1 MRVRCRIRFAT
12 CVVALA
18 GGLVTARPVAAGLGV
33 FQGDPIDPATQTPYV
48 ILPGLPLVYPGAD
61 GVYGTSDDVVDT
73 GVVGDVDLVVRT
85 QGSVVAGAIPAPVAA
100 LASAPVVVAGGAQ
113 GTAGTRLP
121 FQVIVSDGTT
131 PPAWGSAL
139 AAPELDVHGALAIAY
154 PDLDGDGVIGP
165 TGAPGAS
172 VELQRQETMQ
182 TAGRR
187 PAIFLGGV
195 AADSMGVALG
205 APASTGGLG
214 LALAAIGTTGVTPGL
229 YFDGPWIATRLP
241 YMLPLDPSTYF
252 NSDGEPSADGVIE
265 VELTREE
272 LLLPPPADPVLGGAY
287 ALPLDGSSP
296 TTDLAVAVSGP
307 AEGAVFATPVDPAT
321 FVADFARRLVPVVDA
336 GGTRRLAEATDA
348 ITLANDGPGGTASV
362 VVFLADL
369 MGNAADP
376 GAGGTS
382 LDLEAG
388 SGLVILAPDTDGDP
402 RRETL
407 PFPSAAY
414 ATLVVDDAGGGGPA
428 GTERV
433 VARLGGVPVASL
445 RVTLTDGGGGTP
457 AAAFTSAR
465 AAVARAKKAGRD
477 RVGLNGV
484 FATGAA
490 LDPATQ
496 AITLT
501 LTNAGGVVWARH
513 FAPGA
518 LVANKGRTAFRGTDA
533 NGAIALGRVRRVPGR
548 YTVRAAFGG
557 LDLGAVDFSPA
568 ELQVTLVVDG
578 AVFDDRLACKPA
590 KNLRATRCLK

>member
-1 MRVRCRIRFAT
+1 MNAGRFGRFAAG
-12 CVVALA
+12 VALLA
-18 GGLVTARPVAAGLGV
+18 TAAGPVRADV

-48 ILPGLPLVYPGAD
+48 VLPGLPLVYPGAD
-61 GVYGTSDDVVDT
+61 GVYGTHDDVVDT
-73 GVVGDVDLVVRT
+73 GIVGDVDLVVRT
-85 QGSVVAGAIPAPVAA
+85 QGSVVGGAIPPP
-100 LASAPVVVAGGAQ
+100 ASGLVTAPVVVAGGAQ

-131 PPAWGSAL
+131 PPAWGGAL

-154 PDLDGDGVIGP
+154 PDLDGDGVVGP

-205 APASTGGLG
+205 APASAGGLG
-214 LALAAIGTTGVTPGL
+214 LALAALGTTGATPGL

-265 VELTREE
+265 VELAREE
-272 LLLPPPADPVLGGAY
+272 LLLPAPDDPVLGGAY

-307 AEGAVFATPVDPAT
+307 AEGVVFATPVDPST

-336 GGTRRLAEATDA
+336 GDARRLVEATDA
-348 ITLANDGPGGTASV
+348 ITLANDGPGGAVSV

-376 GAGGTS
+376 APGGTPVV
-382 LDLEAG
+382 LEAG
-388 SGLVILAPDTDGDP
+388 PGLAIVSPDTDGDP

-407 PFPSAAY
+407 PFATAAY
-414 ATLVVDDAGGGGPA
+414 ATIVVDDAGAAGGA
-428 GTERV
+428 GTDRI
-433 VARLGGVPVASL
+433 VARLGAAPVASL
-445 RVTLTDGGGGTP
+445 RVTLDAGGGASSG
-457 AAAFTSAR
+457 AFTAAR
-465 AAVARAKKAGRD
+465 AAVTRSKRPAHDHVTLGGTFTTD
-477 RVGLNGV
+477 
-484 FATGAA
+484 AA
-490 LDPATQ
+490 LDPASQT
-496 AITLT
+496 ITVT
-501 LTNAGGVVWARH
+501 LSNPGGVLYHRQ
-513 FAPGA
+513 FAPGT
-518 LVANKGRTAFRGTDA
+518 LVANKARTMFRAADA
-533 NGAIALGRVRRVPGR
+533 HGSLTLKHARRTPQNHA
-548 YTVRAAFGG
+548 VRASLGA
-557 LDLGAVDFSPA
+557 LDLGGVDLSPA
-568 ELQVTLVVDG
+568 ELVMTVDVG
-578 AVFDDRLACKPA
+578 GSIFTDVLACKVA